1 MTTVAQDITVFLA
14 QKGFGVVG
22 TNLFETELPAGLPDD
37 AASVREYPGGPPL
50 HTKTSGAGPAFR
62 YPRFSL
68 TCRSKSARAAQSRC
82 EDGVGHLAG
91 LSGIIN
97 GTSYSSIRAAREPAP
112 VGRDASG
119 RERVQCDFEAIR

>member
-1 MTTVAQDITVFLA
+1 MTVAQDITVFLA
-14 QKGFGVVG
+14 SKGFGVVG

-50 HTKTSGAGPAFR
+50 HAKIGGPAFR

-82 EDGVGHLAG
+82 EDGVRHLAG

-97 GTSYSSIRAAREPAP
+97 GTSYSSIRAVREPAP

-119 RERVQCDFEAIR
+119 RERVQCDFAIVM